1 MATKPILAAAL
12 NADEVSKLTEA
23 LVHATAAD
31 KAAVSMRAL
40 AGEVGVMYVKR
51 LGFQIWNDTL
61 PHYVNFASAMN
72 EVITKAAPT
81 YSNARV
87 LIQHARDSAKV
98 WFVAEG
104 DAELKVAREAA
115 DAAKAEAKAKEA
127 EVAKAKAEAKRED
140 VTVAQAKV
148 LAAKA
153 KEAEL
158 AHKSL
163 RATAN
168 TKATEYAAAYETK
181 FPKPVVLLSGQD
193 KLDNFVKAV
202 KSLKATFADLNDGAV
217 DKHVHESTKTYLDK
231 MSKWT
236 EVKAK

>member
-12 NADEVSKLTEA
+12 NADEASKLTEA

-31 KAAVSMRAL
+31 KATVSMRAL

-51 LGFQIWNDTL
+51 LGFQIWNDKL

-72 EVITKAAPT
+72 EVITKAAPA

-87 LIQHARDSAKV
+87 LIQYARDSAKT

-104 DAELKVAREAA
+104 DVELKAAREAA

-153 KEAEL
+153 KEVDL

-163 RATAN
+163 KAVAA

-181 FPKPVVLLSGQD
+181 FPKTVVLLTKQN
-193 KLDNFVKAV
+193 KLDNFVAAV
-202 KSLKATFADLNDGAV
+202 KSLKATFEALEDGTV
-217 DKHVHESTKTYLDK
+217 DKHVHDSTKDYLGK

-236 EVKAK
+236 EAK